1 MVQTTTGVNTN
12 PIVNSRTDVTLA
24 TFAPTFNPS
33 VTQSA
38 SVGDSLATPEG
49 SNGSDSSD
57 KGFMGNKGAVGA
69 TFTVVGLI
77 GAGLIICAVL
87 FIRKRLQDRTL
98 NKADWGD
105 VNDIASMTEF
115 ASASA
120 HIGGGT
126 GTTIMLPSA
135 ALANQPSSH
144 SQGSDSYEM
153 DQDRPDSVLAM
164 PPVMNYE
171 RPHDSLDIVPVAPPQ
186 LRARGNHNSFGSM
199 MGADPFAGAP
209 MTPLQDA
216 ERDSLYG
223 AGQAGRGAGM
233 NALTGKGGG
242 YSTQPY
248 SGGVRIATGG
258 DEDAYRG
265 AIGQQATGNQ
275 YAYPSHVYG
284 QQYTGNPQ
292 QGGYGY

>member
-1 MVQTTTGVNTN
+1 VNTN
-12 PIVNSRTDVTLA
+12 PILNSRTDFTLVTF
-24 TFAPTFNPS
+24 TPTFNPG
-33 VTQSA
+33 VTQST
-38 SVGDSLATPEG
+38 SVNDSPATPED

-69 TFTVVGLI
+69 TFTVVGLV

-87 FIRKRLQDRTL
+87 FIRKRLQDRDL
-98 NKADWGD
+98 NNADWGD
-105 VNDIASMTEF
+105 VNDMGSMTEF

-126 GTTIMLPSA
+126 GSTVVLPSA
-135 ALANQPSSH
+135 ALARQPSTNGR
-144 SQGSDSYEM
+144 GSDPFEM

-164 PPVMNYE
+164 PPVVNYE
-171 RPHDSLDIVPVAPPQ
+171 RPRDSPSPFDIPPVAPPQ

-209 MTPLQDA
+209 MAPWQDA
-216 ERDSLYG
+216 ERDSSYG

-233 NALTGKGGG
+233 NALTGQGGG
-242 YSTQPY
+242 YSMQPY
-248 SGGVRIATGG
+248 FGGARTAIGS

-265 AIGQQATGNQ
+265 ATYGGGQQATGNQ
-275 YAYPSHVYG
+275 YAYPSHVYE
-284 QQYTGNPQ
+284 QQFTGNTQ
-292 QGGYGY
+292 QGAYGY